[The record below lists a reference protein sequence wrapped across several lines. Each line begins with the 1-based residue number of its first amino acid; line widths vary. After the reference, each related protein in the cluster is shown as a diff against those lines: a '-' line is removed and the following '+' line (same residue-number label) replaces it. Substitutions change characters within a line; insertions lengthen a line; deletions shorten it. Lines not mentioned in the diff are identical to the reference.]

1 MKRSVSV
8 FPFGSN
14 PLPSI
19 KHSKA
24 RGGGFKTPR
33 FKLRSRNAGAGSLS
47 KMRTSNTQPQGT
59 SLPQV
64 AYGLDHLQLGGQM
77 SESSNDKEEKERK
90 RKKQ

>member
-33 FKLRSRNAGAGSLS
+33 FKLRSRNARGGSLP
-47 KMRTSNTQPQGT
+47 KVHTANTLPQRTA
-59 SLPQV
+59 LPQV
-64 AYGLDHLQLGGQM
+64 AHGLDHLKLGGRM
-77 SESSNDKEEKERK
+77 SESSNDKEEKEGN
-90 RKKQ
+90 KQK